1 MLDFKKEISKL
12 ISKELNMEDDLIYS
26 FIQLTKDETNG
37 DYSFPCFSLAKTLRK
52 SPMMIADELKEKINN
67 TDFIEKIESVS
78 GYLNFYIK
86 KEVLIR
92 EVINS
97 FDEEKEKFGSS
108 NIGQDKTVLIDY
120 SSPNIAK
127 PFHIGHLR
135 STVIGQSLYRIYKEL
150 GYNVVGINHLGDY
163 GTQFGKLIEAYKLW
177 HDEYNID
184 GSKLVNQFV
193 FLSRHENAKRHRDEI
208 GKNYGNDTDYKGIAD
223 F

>member
-97 FDEEKEKFGSS
+97 FDEEKEKFGSA
-108 NIGQDKTVLIDY
+108 NIGQDKTVLIVAQR
-120 SSPNIAK
+120 I
-127 PFHIGHLR
+127 
-135 STVIGQSLYRIYKEL
+135 STIMNADKIIVLENGKCVGMGTHKEL
-150 GYNVVGINHLGDY
+150 LKDNHVY
-163 GTQFGKLIEAYKLW
+163 REIAYSQLTKEEL
-177 HDEYNID
+177 
-184 GSKLVNQFV
+184 
-193 FLSRHENAKRHRDEI
+193 ENE
-208 GKNYGNDTDYKGIAD
+208 
-223 F
+223 

>member
-1 MLDFKKEISKL
+1 
-12 ISKELNMEDDLIYS
+12 
-26 FIQLTKDETNG
+26 
-37 DYSFPCFSLAKTLRK
+37 
-52 SPMMIADELKEKINN
+52 MMIADELKEKINN

-177 HDEYNID
+177 NNEYNID
-184 GSKLVNQFV
+184 ENPIDELTKMYIRINELCEENPEVLERCRNNFKLLEEKDEYCMNLWNRFKE
-193 FLSRHENAKRHRDEI
+193 LSLEEFKKTYDLL
-208 GKNYGNDTDYKGIAD
+208 GTM